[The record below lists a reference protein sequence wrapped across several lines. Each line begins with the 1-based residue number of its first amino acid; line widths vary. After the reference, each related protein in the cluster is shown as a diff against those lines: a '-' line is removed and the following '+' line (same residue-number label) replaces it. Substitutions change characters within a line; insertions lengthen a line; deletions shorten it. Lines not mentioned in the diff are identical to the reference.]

1 VKALA
6 SRKKGHQS
14 WRVEDLK
21 TGTPLS
27 EALPEVWH
35 GRNTNDGFKAA
46 RGTSRGK
53 LLNYL

>member
-1 VKALA
+1 VSLKALA

-35 GRNTNDGFKAA
+35 GAKGYININ
-46 RGTSRGK
+46 S
-53 LLNYL
+53 